1 MTKLVGGDGRTHI
14 ESRLMRESLQDR
26 GVLSKTE
33 SERDLQIFPD
43 VSLVSIGGQSIF
55 DRGKDAILPLVD
67 ELAAAKRRHKFVIG
81 VGGGTR
87 VRHTVSIAM
96 DLGLPTGGIAQLVGA
111 MEELNAILLNALLAP
126 HGSMPMQRDH
136 FWDLPLYF
144 DAGITPIAISV
155 PPFHFWEPPPLEGAV
170 PMHGSDFGLFQLAE
184 VLGMKQLIFVKDEDG
199 LYDKDPKRHAD
210 AKHIPKIA
218 LEELVK
224 NPPKENILERDLRDV
239 LGVGVALRILVVQ
252 AVLVLDE
259 DQLLHAEHLGELEQ
273 PEVRAVHRHRAFE
286 WRRLPEV
293 KRRDRDRDRRDAGI
307 EVQRQ
312 IPEVIALHRHRA
324 VRREQRVQEDR
335 VQLLHRADELGDA
348 AGRKPEVHRDRD
360 GVAHS
365 RAAADADH

>member
-14 ESRLMRESLQDR
+14 QSRLMRESLQDR
-26 GVLSKTE
+26 KVLSNTD

-43 VSLVSIGGQSIF
+43 VSMVSIGGQSIF
-55 DRGKDAILPLVD
+55 DRGKDAILPLVV
-67 ELAAAKRRHKFVIG
+67 ELAEVKKRHKMVIG

-184 VLGMKQLIFVKDEDG
+184 VLGMKQVIYVKDEDG
-199 LYDKDPKRHAD
+199 LYNKDPKKHKD
-210 AKHIPKIA
+210 AVKYGRIT
-218 LEELVK
+218 LEELLA
-224 NPPKENILERDLRDV
+224 NPPQENILDEEMYRTWAEAKNLKRVVIVNGLVPGQLTKALDGEDV
-239 LGVGVALRILVVQ
+239 GT
-252 AVLVLDE
+252 
-259 DQLLHAEHLGELEQ
+259 
-273 PEVRAVHRHRAFE
+273 
-286 WRRLPEV
+286 
-293 KRRDRDRDRRDAGI
+293 
-307 EVQRQ
+307 
-312 IPEVIALHRHRA
+312 VITKGGAR
-324 VRREQRVQEDR
+324 
-335 VQLLHRADELGDA
+335 
-348 AGRKPEVHRDRD
+348 
-360 GVAHS
+360 
-365 RAAADADH
+365 